1 MTQPSLQ
8 KLHLNAAIK
17 IRELILQGRLAPGT
31 RITEAALSEMLGL
44 SRTPVRQALP
54 ALEKDGLLT
63 PVGKRG
69 FAVRAFTHEE
79 SLTALETRGTLE
91 GMAAKIAA
99 ERGLS
104 ADLQAEF
111 HACLAQGDAI
121 LADRTDIS
129 ASNYAYGEMN
139 ARFHRLLLQAAD
151 RPLISELVERCA
163 VVPFVSPATI
173 AFGDAPSGDAPSG
186 DAPFGDAPDAVALAD
201 LVYAHRQHH
210 YIVEALERRE
220 ASRAEMLLREHAT
233 IQRHSMNL

>member
-1 MTQPSLQ
+1 MTQASLQ

-99 ERGLS
+99 ERGLP
-104 ADLQAEF
+104 ADIQAEF

-173 AFGDAPSGDAPSG
+173 AFGDAP
-186 DAPFGDAPDAVALAD
+186 FGDAPDAVALAD

-220 ASRAEMLLREHAT
+220 SSRAEMLLREHAT

>member
-1 MTQPSLQ
+1 MTQASLQ

-99 ERGLS
+99 ERGLR
-104 ADLQAEF
+104 ADIQAEF
-111 HACLAQGDAI
+111 HACLTQGDAI
-121 LADRTDIS
+121 LADRDDIS

-173 AFGDAPSGDAPSG
+173 AFGDAP
-186 DAPFGDAPDAVALAD
+186 DAVALAD

-220 ASRAEMLLREHAT
+220 SSRAEMLLREHAT

>member
-1 MTQPSLQ
+1 MTQASLQ

-99 ERGLS
+99 ERGLP
-104 ADLQAEF
+104 AAIQAEF

-173 AFGDAPSGDAPSG
+173 AFGDAP
-186 DAPFGDAPDAVALAD
+186 DAVALAD

-220 ASRAEMLLREHAT
+220 SSRAEMLLREHAT

>member
-1 MTQPSLQ
+1 MTQASLQ

-69 FAVRAFTHEE
+69 FAVRAFTHAE

-91 GMAAKIAA
+91 GLAAKIAA

-104 ADLQAEF
+104 ADIQAAF

-121 LADRTDIS
+121 LADRADIS

-151 RPLISELVERCA
+151 RPLIAELVERCA

-173 AFGDAPSGDAPSG
+173 AFGDAPE
-186 DAPFGDAPDAVALAD
+186 AVALGD

-220 ASRAEMLLREHAT
+220 SSRAEMLLREHAT
-233 IQRHSMNL
+233 IQRHSMDL

>member
-1 MTQPSLQ
+1 MTQASLQ

-99 ERGLS
+99 ERGLR
-104 ADLQAEF
+104 ADIQAEF
-111 HACLAQGDAI
+111 HACLTQGDAI
-121 LADRTDIS
+121 LADRDDIS

-173 AFGDAPSGDAPSG
+173 AFGDARL
-186 DAPFGDAPDAVALAD
+186 GDAPDAVALAD

-220 ASRAEMLLREHAT
+220 SSRAEMLLREHAT

>member
-1 MTQPSLQ
+1 
-8 KLHLNAAIK
+8 
-17 IRELILQGRLAPGT
+17 
-31 RITEAALSEMLGL
+31 MLGL

-99 ERGLS
+99 ERGLR
-104 ADLQAEF
+104 ADIQAEF
-111 HACLAQGDAI
+111 HACLTQGDAI
-121 LADRTDIS
+121 LADRDDIS

-173 AFGDAPSGDAPSG
+173 AFGDAP
-186 DAPFGDAPDAVALAD
+186 DAVALAD

-220 ASRAEMLLREHAT
+220 SSRAEMLLREHAT

>member
-1 MTQPSLQ
+1 MTQASLQ

-69 FAVRAFTHEE
+69 FAVRAFTHDE

-91 GMAAKIAA
+91 GLAAKIAA

-104 ADLQAEF
+104 APLQAEF
-111 HACLAQGDAI
+111 QACLAQGDAI
-121 LADRTDIS
+121 LADRGDIS

-173 AFGDAPSGDAPSG
+173 AFGDAQ
-186 DAPFGDAPDAVALAD
+186 FGDTPDAVVLAD
-201 LVYAHRQHH
+201 LAYAHRQHH

-233 IQRHSMNL
+233 IQRHSMKL

>member
-1 MTQPSLQ
+1 MTQASLQ

-99 ERGLS
+99 ERGLR
-104 ADLQAEF
+104 ADIQAEF
-111 HACLAQGDAI
+111 HACLIQGDAI
-121 LADRTDIS
+121 LADRDDIS

-173 AFGDAPSGDAPSG
+173 AFGDA
-186 DAPFGDAPDAVALAD
+186 
-201 LVYAHRQHH
+201 
-210 YIVEALERRE
+210 
-220 ASRAEMLLREHAT
+220 
-233 IQRHSMNL
+233 

>member
-1 MTQPSLQ
+1 MTQASLQ

-54 ALEKDGLLT
+54 ALEKDGLLMS
-63 PVGKRG
+63 VGKRC
-69 FAVRAFTHEE
+69 FAVRDFFHYV
-79 SLTALETRGTLE
+79 SLSALETRGTLE
-91 GMAAKIAA
+91 GMAAKSAA
-99 ERGLS
+99 ERGLR
-104 ADLQAEF
+104 ADIQAEF
-111 HACLAQGDAI
+111 HACLTQGDAI
-121 LADRTDIS
+121 LADRDDIS

-173 AFGDAPSGDAPSG
+173 AFGDAPSGDAP
-186 DAPFGDAPDAVALAD
+186 DAVALAD

-220 ASRAEMLLREHAT
+220 SSRAEMLLREHAT